1 MGMLFN
7 SYVFIFLFL
16 PIVLGGFYILK
27 RLRKY
32 SLAKVFLIGMSLWFY
47 GYFNPWY
54 LFIIIGSVL
63 VNYMFYRLICSST
76 KKKLFM
82 ILGVL
87 FNVCLLF
94 YFKYFNFFI
103 DNLNELFKSS
113 FMVKTILLPLGI
125 SFFTFQQISF
135 IVDAYRDSISD
146 YNFIDYAL
154 FVTFFPQLI
163 AGPIVSHEEMMP
175 QISSLETKAFD
186 SEQFSRGI
194 MLFIIGLS
202 KKVLIADVFG
212 GAVNWGYTYHTVLTS
227 ENILLLM
234 FLYPIQLY
242 FDFSGYC
249 DMAIGLGHMF
259 MIDLPANFDSPYK
272 SQNDIEY
279 WKRWHITLGRFLK
292 KYIYIPLGGSRKG
305 KTRQFINIL
314 IVFLVSGFW
323 HGAGWT
329 FVIWGL
335 LHGILQILCYLLMP
349 VLKKIPRAINTFIQF
364 VVTSFLFFFFR
375 SETLEQALSII
386 KELFS
391 FSHSGISPVMAGFFT
406 RTEFSM
412 AMKILGMDSL
422 GWSGYIM
429 MIFYLTI
436 AFVLIFLCPNS
447 GKISSCPKFKAPS
460 AVILG
465 CLAVWSIISLS
476 EVSTF
481 LYFNF

>member
-1 MGMLFN
+1 MDMLFN
-7 SYVFIFLFL
+7 SYIFIFLFL
-16 PIVLGGFYILK
+16 PMVLGGFYILK
-27 RLRKY
+27 RWHKY

-63 VNYMFYRLICSST
+63 VNYTVYRLICGT
-76 KKKLFM
+76 QKKKLYM
-82 ILGVL
+82 VLGVL
-87 FNVCLLF
+87 INVGLLF

-103 DNLNELFKSS
+103 NNLNSIFKTG
-113 FMVKTILLPLGI
+113 FFVKTILLPLGI

-135 IVDAYRDSISD
+135 IVDAYKGKISD
-146 YNFIDYAL
+146 YDFIDYAL

-163 AGPIVSHEEMMP
+163 AGPIVSHDEMMP
-175 QISSLETKAFD
+175 QISAIDKTSFD
-186 SEQFSRGI
+186 SETFSKGI

-212 GAVNWGYTYHTVLTS
+212 GAVDWGYTYHSLLTS

-234 FLYPIQLY
+234 FLYPVQLY

-249 DMAIGLGHMF
+249 DMAIGLGKLF
-259 MIDLPANFDSPYK
+259 MINLPSNFDSPYQ
-272 SQNDIEY
+272 SETMVEY
-279 WKRWHITLGRFLK
+279 WKRWHITLGKFLT

-305 KTRQFINIL
+305 KAKQFLNIL
-314 IVFLVSGFW
+314 VVFLISGFW

-329 FVIWGL
+329 YVIWGL
-335 LHGILQILCYLLMP
+335 LHGIAQIICHLINP
-349 VLKKIPRAINTFIQF
+349 IIKKIPRFLNISIQF
-364 VVTSFLFFFFR
+364 ITTSFLFFFFR
-375 SETLEQALSII
+375 SESIKKAI
-386 KELFS
+386 ELVKGLFS
-391 FSHSGISPVMAGFFT
+391 FNRSEVSPVLAGFFT

-412 AMKILGMDSL
+412 AMKIFGIDN
-422 GWSGYIM
+422 WQYSGYIM
-429 MIFYLTI
+429 MILYLVL

-447 GKISSCPKFKAPS
+447 GKIAASPKFKVSS
-460 AVILG
+460 AVILS

>member
-1 MGMLFN
+1 MDMLFN
-7 SYVFIFLFL
+7 SYIFIFLFL
-16 PIVLGGFYILK
+16 PMVLGGFYILK
-27 RLRKY
+27 RWHKY

-63 VNYMFYRLICSST
+63 VNFTVYRLICST
-76 KKKLFM
+76 QQKKLYM

-87 FNVCLLF
+87 INVCLLF

-103 DNLNELFKSS
+103 DNLNSIFKTS
-113 FMVKTILLPLGI
+113 FFVKTILLPLGI

-135 IVDAYRDSISD
+135 IVDAYKGEISEYD
-146 YNFIDYAL
+146 FIDYAL

-163 AGPIVSHEEMMP
+163 AGPIVSHDEMMP
-175 QISSLETKAFD
+175 QISAIDKTSFD
-186 SEQFSRGI
+186 SETFSKGI

-212 GAVNWGYTYHTVLTS
+212 GAVDWGYTYHSLLTS

-249 DMAIGLGHMF
+249 DMAMGLGKMF
-259 MIDLPANFDSPYK
+259 MISLPSNFDSPYQ
-272 SQNDIEY
+272 SETMVEY
-279 WKRWHITLGRFLK
+279 WKRWHITLGKFLT

-305 KTRQFINIL
+305 KAKQFLNVL
-314 IVFLVSGFW
+314 VVFLISGFW

-329 FVIWGL
+329 YVIWGL
-335 LHGILQILCYLLMP
+335 LHGIAQIICHLLNP
-349 VLKKIPRAINTFIQF
+349 IIKKIPRFLNISIQF
-364 VVTSFLFFFFR
+364 ITTSFLLFFFR
-375 SETLEQALSII
+375 SESIKKAI
-386 KELFS
+386 ELIMGLFS
-391 FSHSGISPVMAGFFT
+391 FTHSEVSPVLAGFFT

-412 AMKILGMDSL
+412 AMKILGIDN
-422 GWSGYIM
+422 WQYSGHIM
-429 MIFYLTI
+429 MILYLVL

-447 GKISSCPKFKAPS
+447 GKFAASPKFKVSS
-460 AVILG
+460 AVILS